1 LFGLGINAETVVET
15 NISDMCTININI
27 IQKSHS
33 IEEKEIK
40 NLENQLS
47 KQREAFWEGRN
58 LCVTVLCLNIST
70 KQSNIFSS
78 FCVI

>member
-1 LFGLGINAETVVET
+1 LTENILFGLGINAETVVDT
-15 NISDMCTININI
+15 NISNMCTIEINI

-47 KQREAFWEGRN
+47 KQLTDFYQVSIQKSGPVVAVNVW
-58 LCVTVLCLNIST
+58 
-70 KQSNIFSS
+70 
-78 FCVI
+78 